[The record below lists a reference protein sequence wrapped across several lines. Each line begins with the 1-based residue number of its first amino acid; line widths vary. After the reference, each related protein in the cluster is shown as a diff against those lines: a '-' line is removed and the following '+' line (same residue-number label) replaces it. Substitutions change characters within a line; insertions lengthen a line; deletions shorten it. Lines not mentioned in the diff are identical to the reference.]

1 MTLGSLWTI
10 SLALAG
16 AALLIMSGLIVARLF
31 TDRRAGVLASRRRAL
46 IPLLLGNSSDEAVR
60 ASVPK
65 GSRILTDLAVELI
78 QLVRGE
84 ERDRFVATAAR
95 LGVTGDLHRTLA
107 RSSVR
112 ARVVAAETL
121 AHFPDSLTTD
131 ALEAALE
138 DKNSDVRLAA
148 ALSLATSDRAPDAR
162 RLIDLL
168 GLGRGEQSMLI
179 VGLFQEIGRTRP
191 AEIRGLIDDRD
202 APPVVKAAA
211 IEALSASGDYSLVP
225 SIVELAL
232 AADPAGEELP
242 RYLRALGAFQHPAA
256 APAILHWLGAPTS
269 WVRSAAAEAAGRVR
283 LVAAADTLATML
295 DDPDWWVRFRA
306 GEALVRLGEPGRQ
319 LLVYCSRGGT
329 DRARSAAQLTLAEQA
344 VQI

>member
-1 MTLGSLWTI
+1 MTLALLWSV

-31 TDRRAGVLASRRRAL
+31 TDRRAGTLAARRRTL
-46 IPLLLGNSSDEAVR
+46 IPLLLGNASDEAMR

-65 GSRILTDLAVELI
+65 GSRLLTDLAVELI
-78 QLVRGE
+78 HLVRGE
-84 ERDRFVATAAR
+84 ERDRFVATSAR
-95 LGVTGDLHRTLA
+95 LGVTDNLHRTLA
-107 RSSVR
+107 HSSVR

-121 AHFPDSLTTD
+121 AHFSDSLTTD

-138 DKNSDVRLAA
+138 DKNANVRLAA
-148 ALSLATSDRAPDAR
+148 ALSLATSNRAPDAR

-168 GLGRGEQSMLI
+168 GLGTREQSMLI

-191 AEIRGLIDDRD
+191 AEIRGLIDDSSV
-202 APPVVKAAA
+202 PPAVKAAA

-256 APAILHWLGAPTS
+256 APAITHWLGAPTW
-269 WVRSAAAEAAGRVR
+269 WVRSAAAEAAGRVG
-283 LVAAADTLATML
+283 LVDTAGTLTALL
-295 DDPDWWVRFRA
+295 DDSDWWVRFRA

-319 LLVYCSRGGT
+319 LLADCSRRGT
-329 DRARSAAQLTLAEQA
+329 ERARSAARLTLAEHS
-344 VQI
+344 VRI